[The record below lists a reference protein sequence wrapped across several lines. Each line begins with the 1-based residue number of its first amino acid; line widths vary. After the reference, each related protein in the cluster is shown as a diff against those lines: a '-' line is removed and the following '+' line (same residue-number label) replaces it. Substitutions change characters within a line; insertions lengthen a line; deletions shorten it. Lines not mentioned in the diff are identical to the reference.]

1 MYVCER
7 VSLVGCKPPPWRPS
21 SPLSKHSGQTGR
33 PLRFASMS
41 SPSGLDSSFPPNLSI
56 PAPLHTAQP
65 PHPGR
70 ADICLILRI
79 PATPAVCC
87 AVRKPRSIF
96 HPRGQGSCTKQAQG
110 DQHCGGAAGMRPA
123 KPWPQ
128 PQGSAGQTGLPIAD
142 TTATRKRTG
151 ARHAC
156 QPLPGQSH
164 WL

>member
-1 MYVCER
+1 MHCVKECPWWS
-7 VSLVGCKPPPWRPS
+7 VSLHLGDPLPLCLRTEARQEGPPDLFPCPPCLVW
-21 SPLSKHSGQTGR
+21 TA
-33 PLRFASMS
+33 ASH
-41 SPSGLDSSFPPNLSI
+41 PNLSL

-96 HPRGQGSCTKQAQG
+96 HPRGQGSYTKPAQG

-128 PQGSAGQTGLPIAD
+128 PQGSAGQTEH
-142 TTATRKRTG
+142 TSQKRMR
-151 ARHAC
+151 ARHVC

-164 WL
+164 